1 MAWQLLPT
9 RHRRLGEEVRE
20 MEAMATHE
28 ARGVHADCL
37 PH

>member
-20 MEAMATHE
+20 MEAMATHHS
-28 ARGVHADCL
+28 ARGAC
-37 PH
+37 